1 MCDTCV
7 MNSLPRVIA
16 LCGKK
21 RVGKDTIADYLH
33 QKYGYQNVKFA
44 EPLKAAV
51 KALFGFSDEQIETN
65 KEQIDPRWQI
75 TPRETLQ
82 FFGSE
87 IMQYQIQKILPEI
100 GREFF
105 SRSLLAKYNKDSD
118 RIVISDMRF
127 LHEYSAIA
135 GISNSL
141 VIKIIK
147 SDVDDGDKHI
157 SEVELEKIDPE
168 DIIVNDGSFE
178 ELHIQ
183 IENILGKYKN

>member
-1 MCDTCV
+1 MS
-7 MNSLPRVIA
+7 SLPRVIA

-33 QKYGYQNVKFA
+33 QKYGYKNVKFA
-44 EPLKAAV
+44 EPLKTAV
-51 KALFGFSDEQIETN
+51 KALFGFSDEQIENN
-65 KEQIDPRWQI
+65 KEQIDSRWQI

-105 SRSLLAKYNKDSD
+105 SKSLLAKYNKESD

-127 LHEYSAIA
+127 LHEYRAIA

-147 SDVDDGDKHI
+147 NDVDDGDQHI
-157 SEVELEKIDPE
+157 SEVELEKIDPQ
-168 DIIVNDGSFE
+168 DIVVNDGSLE
-178 ELHIQ
+178 ELYIQ
-183 IENILGKYKN
+183 IENILAKYKN